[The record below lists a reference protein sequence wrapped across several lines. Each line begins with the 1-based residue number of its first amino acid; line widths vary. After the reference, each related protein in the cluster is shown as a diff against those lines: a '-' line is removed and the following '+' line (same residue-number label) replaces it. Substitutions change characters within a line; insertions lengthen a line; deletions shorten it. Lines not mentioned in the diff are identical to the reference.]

1 MFEFAGCEHIAAGH
15 PAVSEIRPAIPFY
28 YFVTGPRVAEKAAQ
42 WAAEIADL
50 VIRRGGANRRQ
61 AVDRLD
67 PAGSWA
73 LERHGIEITDGQW
86 LVALA
91 KKVKFAE
98 ELAAIRNAIAVCEE
112 GIRRMRQALVPC
124 ITEQALW
131 SYSIRP
137 ISSSAGSGSRR
148 GS

>member
-1 MFEFAGCEHIAAGH
+1 
-15 PAVSEIRPAIPFY
+15 
-28 YFVTGPRVAEKAAQ
+28 
-42 WAAEIADL
+42 
-50 VIRRGGANRRQ
+50 VIRRGGASRRQ

-98 ELAAIRNAIAVCEE
+98 ELAAIRNAIAVC
-112 GIRRMRQALVPC
+112 GRV
-124 ITEQALW
+124 
-131 SYSIRP
+131 
-137 ISSSAGSGSRR
+137 SSACGSRWFPA
-148 GS
+148 